1 MLPEDTP
8 TRRRRVFVNAVVDA
22 DGRVRLELPV
32 GMDLANV
39 LRTFTVEFDEPVPEI
54 PYDPER
60 EALIEQTA
68 GSIPDFPLDA
78 DEGFVWDEEEE
89 DEEPATTDQTNATT
103 EQQQQ

>member
-39 LRTFTVEFDEPVPEI
+39 LRTFTVEFDEPLPTV
-54 PYDPER
+54 
-60 EALIEQTA
+60 EALGHPHDFVHPTA

-78 DEGFVWDEEEE
+78 DEGFVWEEEE
-89 DEEPATTDQTNATT
+89 ETVESPDKNNDPT
-103 EQQQQ
+103 